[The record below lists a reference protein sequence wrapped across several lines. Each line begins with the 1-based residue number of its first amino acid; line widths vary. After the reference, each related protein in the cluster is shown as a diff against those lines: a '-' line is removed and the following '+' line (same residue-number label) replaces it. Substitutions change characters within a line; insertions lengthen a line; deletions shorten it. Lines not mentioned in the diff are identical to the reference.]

1 MKDAIMTHLR
11 AAYGLRAADE
21 FELPPALSPQ
31 RLLALHALGV
41 EWVGEYPNDAS
52 WLGDSLKLHH
62 GDVAK
67 AVPGATARGI
77 VEKSDVSVIFG
88 HIHRKERV
96 SRTLHVR
103 DSQRTIM
110 AYCPGCVC
118 RIDGAVPGK
127 RKAMNWQQGFALVDV
142 WGDDFTIYD
151 VEVRQGRAVWG
162 GRVYEARDRVED
174 LRRDLPEWNW

>member
-1 MKDAIMTHLR
+1 
-11 AAYGLRAADE
+11 
-21 FELPPALSPQ
+21 
-31 RLLALHALGV
+31 
-41 EWVGEYPNDAS
+41 
-52 WLGDSLKLHH
+52 
-62 GDVAK
+62 
-67 AVPGATARGI
+67 
-77 VEKSDVSVIFG
+77 
-88 HIHRKERV
+88 
-96 SRTLHVR
+96 
-103 DSQRTIM
+103 M